1 MKPIQPLLRVL
12 RHSFFAAL
20 LVAGFASDGV
30 GAAVFPGNNAT
41 GFGGPVGQGSLTL
54 SDDGT
59 TLTGTFTKGAA
70 ALNDNLVFYI
80 DSQSGGFAS
89 TAGFADDADVLRRA
103 ISGIDVAAANRS
115 TLTFPAGFTA
125 DYAIA
130 IGPSTVSFGG
140 VWSLANGGA
149 NSLGYIASVNVTPV
163 GTANAATYT
172 FSLPVSQLGLTA
184 NSGASFRILGT
195 YISSTG
201 FRSNEAIPGNV
212 AGTQG
217 WNAFSSSGDVS
228 YPISLAVTN
237 ANDSGAGSLR
247 QAVADVAAG
256 GTIIF
261 APALSGQT
269 CTLTSGQILL
279 DKSLTID
286 ASTLSAGFI
295 ISGNDAS
302 RVFEVE
308 ATRVVDLKA
317 LTIRNGYAS
326 GTTYPGNTGG
336 GIYNSGTLSLTECTL
351 AANQAILGTDPG
363 GGGIENNSGSV
374 SLTRCTVS
382 GNSSKYGGGIENFPG
397 TLILNQCTVAN
408 NSASLNGG
416 GISGSGGNVTVNQS
430 TISGNSAGFLPGS
443 AGGGIGINGG
453 TLNLYNSIVAL
464 NSATASPNISGSP
477 IATGVNFTTG
487 DPQLATLGNY
497 GGRTQTMPPLVGSP
511 VINAAITSTF
521 TTDQRGL
528 AFLGAPDIGAAEYLG
543 DPVIA
548 NLINLWNQD
557 ADNDGSPYGVE
568 YALGTNTAVSD
579 RGNSRNLTTP
589 TINGSGHAV
598 LSFGLNSAAVS
609 ATRWILQRS
618 PDLSAG
624 SFTEVYRFNG
634 TTDTNASGITVV
646 RTANSVTITD
656 ANPPTGKGFYRFKAE
671 ISQ

>member
-1 MKPIQPLLRVL
+1 MEPIPPLLRVL
-12 RHSFFAAL
+12 RHSFFALL
-20 LVAGFASDGV
+20 LVAGFASKRV
-30 GAAVFPGNNAT
+30 EAAVFPGNNAT
-41 GFGGPVGQGSLTL
+41 GFGGPVGEGSLTL

-59 TLTGTFTKGAA
+59 TLTGTFTKGAGA
-70 ALNDNLVFYI
+70 FNDNLVLYI
-80 DSQSGGFAS
+80 DSQSGGFTS
-89 TAGFADDADVLRRA
+89 TSGFADDADALRRA
-103 ISGIDVAAANRS
+103 ISGVDSGVVNRS

-130 IGPSTVSFGG
+130 LGPSSVSFGG

-163 GTANAATYT
+163 GTAAAATYT

-184 NSGASFRILGT
+184 NSGATFRILGT
-195 YISSTG
+195 CISSTG
-201 FRSNEAIPGNV
+201 FRSDEALPGNV
-212 AGTQG
+212 SGTSG
-217 WNAFSSSGDVS
+217 WNAFSSSDDVT

-237 ANDSGAGSLR
+237 TDDSGAGSLR
-247 QAVADVAAG
+247 QAVADVAPG

-279 DKSLTID
+279 NKNLKID
-286 ASTLSAGFI
+286 ASTLSAGFM
-295 ISGNDAS
+295 ISGNNAS
-302 RVFEVE
+302 RVFEVA
-308 ATRVVDLKA
+308 ATCVVDLKA

-326 GTTYPGNTGG
+326 GTSYPGNTGG

-351 AANQAILGTDPG
+351 SANQAVLGTDPG
-363 GGGIENNSGSV
+363 GGAIENNSGILT
-374 SLTRCTVS
+374 LTRSTVS
-382 GNSSKYGGGIENFPG
+382 GNSSTYGGGIENFPG
-397 TLILNQCTVAN
+397 TLVLNQCTVAN

-416 GISGSGGNVTVNQS
+416 GISSSGGSITVNQS
-430 TISGNSAGFLPGS
+430 TICGNSAGSLSSS
-443 AGGGIGINGG
+443 AGGGIGNNTGS
-453 TLNLYNSIVAL
+453 LNLYNSIVAL
-464 NSATASPNISGSP
+464 NTATASPNISGSP
-477 IATGVNFTTG
+477 TATGVNFTSG
-487 DPQLATLGNY
+487 DPQLSSLGSY

-521 TTDQRGL
+521 TTDQRGF
-528 AFLGAPDIGAAEYLG
+528 AFLDAPDIGAAEYLG
-543 DPVIA
+543 DSVIA
-548 NLINLWNQD
+548 NLISLWNQD
-557 ADNDGSPYGVE
+557 TDGDGSPYGVE

-618 PDLSAG
+618 SDLSPG
-624 SFTEVYRFNG
+624 SFTEVYRFDG

-646 RTANSVTITD
+646 RTANSVTVTD
-656 ANPPTGKGFYRFKAE
+656 ADPPSGKAFYRFKAE

>member
-1 MKPIQPLLRVL
+1 MKPILPLLSNL

-20 LVAGFASDGV
+20 LVASFMTEPA
-30 GAAVFPGNNAT
+30 GAAVFPGNNET
-41 GFGGPVGQGSLTL
+41 GFGGAVGEGSLTL

-59 TLTGTFTKGAA
+59 TLTGTFTKGAG
-70 ALNDNLVFYI
+70 ALNDNLVLYI
-80 DSQSGGFAS
+80 DSQSGGFSS
-89 TAGFADDADVLRRA
+89 TSGFADDADALRRA
-103 ISGIDVAAANRS
+103 ISGIDSGAVNRS

-130 IGPSTVSFGG
+130 LGPSSVSFGG

-184 NSGASFRILGT
+184 NSGATFRILGT

-201 FRSNEAIPGNV
+201 FRSNEALPGNV

-217 WNAFSSSGDVS
+217 WNPFTSSDDVS

-247 QAVADVAAG
+247 QAVTDVAPG

-261 APALSGQT
+261 APGLSGQT

-279 DKSLTID
+279 NKSLTID
-286 ASTLSAGFI
+286 ASALSAGFI

-302 RVFEVE
+302 RVFEVS

-351 AANQAILGTDPG
+351 TANQAILGTDPG
-363 GGGIENNSGSV
+363 GGGIENNTGSI

-430 TISGNSAGFLPGS
+430 TISGNSAGSLPGS

-464 NSATASPNISGSP
+464 NTATASPNISGSP

-487 DPQLATLGNY
+487 DPQLSTLGNY
-497 GGRTQTMPPLVGSP
+497 GGRTQTMLPLGGSP

-521 TTDQRGL
+521 TTDQRGF
-528 AFLGAPDIGAAEYLG
+528 AFVGAPDIGAAEFLG
-543 DPVIA
+543 DPVVA
-548 NLINLWNQD
+548 NLISLWNQD
-557 ADNDGSPYGVE
+557 TDLDGSPYGVE
-568 YALGTNTAVSD
+568 YALGTDPGVSD
-579 RGNSRNLTTP
+579 RSNSRNLSTP
-589 TINGSGHAV
+589 TFNGSGHAV

-609 ATRWILQRS
+609 ATRWVLQRS
-618 PDLSAG
+618 TDLSPG
-624 SFTEVYRFNG
+624 SFTEVYRFDG

-646 RTANSVTITD
+646 RTATSVTITD
-656 ANPPTGKGFYRFKAE
+656 ANPPSGKGFYRFKAE

>member
-12 RHSFFAAL
+12 RHSIFAAL
-20 LVAGFASDGV
+20 LVAGFASDRV

-89 TAGFADDADVLRRA
+89 TSGFADDADVLRRA

-115 TLTFPAGFTA
+115 ALTFPAGFTA

-172 FSLPVSQLGLTA
+172 FSLPVSQLGLAA
-184 NSGASFRILGT
+184 NSGATFRMLGT

-217 WNAFSSSGDVS
+217 WNPFSSSGEVS

-237 ANDSGAGSLR
+237 NNDSGVGSLR
-247 QAVADVAAG
+247 QAVTDAAAG

-279 DKSLTID
+279 NKNLTID
-286 ASTLSAGFI
+286 ASALSGGFI
-295 ISGNDAS
+295 ISGNNAS

-308 ATRVVDLKA
+308 ATRVVNLKA

-326 GTTYPGNTGG
+326 GPAYPGNTGG
-336 GIYNSGTLSLTECTL
+336 GIYNSGTLSLTECALT
-351 AANQAILGTDPG
+351 ANQAIVGSNPG
-363 GGGIENNSGSV
+363 GGGIENDGGM
-374 SLTRCTVS
+374 LTITRSTVS
-382 GNSSKYGGGIENFPG
+382 GNSSAFGGGVENFSG
-397 TLILNQCTVAN
+397 ILTLNQCTFAN
-408 NSASLNGG
+408 NTASLNGG
-416 GISGSGGNVTVNQS
+416 GIFSSGGSISVNQS
-430 TISGNSAGFLPGS
+430 TICGNAAATGT
-443 AGGGIGINGG
+443 GGGLG
-453 TLNLYNSIVAL
+453 TDVSTMNLYNTIVAL
-464 NSATASPNISGSP
+464 NTAAASPNISGSP
-477 IATGVNFTTG
+477 TATGVNFTTG
-487 DPQLATLGNY
+487 DPQLSVLGSY

-521 TTDQRGL
+521 TTDQRGF

-548 NLINLWNQD
+548 NLISLWNQD
-557 ADNDGSPYGVE
+557 SDGDGSPYGVE
-568 YALGTNTAVSD
+568 YALGTDTAVSD
-579 RGNSRNLTTP
+579 RSNSRNLTIP

-609 ATRWILQRS
+609 ATRWVLQRS
-618 PDLSAG
+618 PDLSPG
-624 SFTEVYRFNG
+624 SFTEVYRFDG

-646 RTANSVTITD
+646 RTANSVTVTD
-656 ANPPTGKGFYRFKAE
+656 ANPPAGKGFYRFKAE

>member
-1 MKPIQPLLRVL
+1 MKPIKPLPRALRY
-12 RHSFFAAL
+12 SFLAAL
-20 LVAGFASDGV
+20 LFAGIATDPA

-70 ALNDNLVFYI
+70 AFNDNLVLYI
-80 DSQSGGFAS
+80 DSQSGGFSS
-89 TAGFADDADVLRRA
+89 TSGFADDADALRRA
-103 ISGIDVAAANRS
+103 ISGIDSGAANRS

-130 IGPSTVSFGG
+130 LGPSSASFGG

-201 FRSNEAIPGNV
+201 FRSDEAVPGNV
-212 AGTQG
+212 SGASG

-228 YPISLAVTN
+228 YPIRLAVTN

-247 QAVADVAAG
+247 QAVTDVASG

-269 CTLTSGQILL
+269 CILSSQILL
-279 DKSLTID
+279 NKNLTID
-286 ASTLSAGFI
+286 ASALAAGFI
-295 ISGNDAS
+295 ISGNNAS
-302 RVFEVE
+302 RVFEVA
-308 ATRVVDLKA
+308 ATRVVGLKA

-326 GTTYPGNTGG
+326 GTSYPGNTGG
-336 GIYNSGTLSLTECTL
+336 GIYNAGTLSITECTL
-351 AANQAILGTDPG
+351 TANQAIVGVNPG
-363 GGGIENNSGSV
+363 GGGIENDGGT
-374 SLTRCTVS
+374 LTVTRSTVS
-382 GNSSKYGGGIENFPG
+382 GNSSAFGGGVENFSG
-397 TLILNQCTVAN
+397 ILTLNQCTFAN

-416 GISGSGGNVTVNQS
+416 GIFSSGGSISVNQS
-430 TISGNSAGFLPGS
+430 TICGNAAATGT
-443 AGGGIGINGG
+443 GGGIG
-453 TLNLYNSIVAL
+453 TDVSTVNLYNTIVAQ
-464 NSATASPNISGSP
+464 NTAAASPNISGSP
-477 IATGVNFTTG
+477 TATGVNFTTG
-487 DPQLATLGNY
+487 DPQLSSLGNY

-521 TTDQRGL
+521 TTDQRGF

-543 DPVIA
+543 DPVVA
-548 NLINLWNQD
+548 NLISLWNQD
-557 ADNDGSPYGVE
+557 ADQDGSPYGVE
-568 YALGTNTAVSD
+568 YALGTDPAVSD
-579 RGNSRNLTTP
+579 RSNSRNLTTP

-598 LSFGLNSAAVS
+598 LSFGLNSSAVS
-609 ATRWILQRS
+609 ATRWVLQRS
-618 PDLSAG
+618 SDLSPG
-624 SFTEVYRFNG
+624 SFTQVYRFDG
-634 TTDTNASGITVV
+634 TSDTNASGITVI
-646 RTANSVTITD
+646 RTATSVTITD
-656 ANPPTGKGFYRFKAE
+656 TNPPSGKGFYRFKAE

>member
-1 MKPIQPLLRVL
+1 MEPIPPLLRVL
-12 RHSFFAAL
+12 RHSFFALL
-20 LVAGFASDGV
+20 LVAGFASKRV
-30 GAAVFPGNNAT
+30 EAAVFPGNNAT
-41 GFGGPVGQGSLTL
+41 GFGGPVGEGSLTL

-59 TLTGTFTKGAA
+59 TLTGTFTKGAGA
-70 ALNDNLVFYI
+70 FNDNLVLYI
-80 DSQSGGFAS
+80 DSQSGGFTS
-89 TAGFADDADVLRRA
+89 TSGFADDADALRRA
-103 ISGIDVAAANRS
+103 ISGVDSGVVNRS

-130 IGPSTVSFGG
+130 LGPSSVSFGG

-163 GTANAATYT
+163 GTAAAATYT

-184 NSGASFRILGT
+184 NSGATFRILGT
-195 YISSTG
+195 CISSTG
-201 FRSNEAIPGNV
+201 FRSDEALPGNV
-212 AGTQG
+212 SGTSG
-217 WNAFSSSGDVS
+217 WNAFSSSDDVT

-237 ANDSGAGSLR
+237 TDDSGAGSLR
-247 QAVADVAAG
+247 QAVADVAPG

-279 DKSLTID
+279 DKNLKID
-286 ASTLSAGFI
+286 ASALSAGFM
-295 ISGNDAS
+295 ISGNNAS
-302 RVFEVE
+302 RVFEVA
-308 ATRVVDLKA
+308 ATCVVDLKA

-326 GTTYPGNTGG
+326 GTSYPGNTGG

-351 AANQAILGTDPG
+351 SANQAIMGSNPG
-363 GGGIENNSGSV
+363 GGGIENDGGT
-374 SLTRCTVS
+374 LTATKSTFS
-382 GNSSKYGGGIENFPG
+382 GNSSAFGGGVENYLG
-397 TLILNQCTVAN
+397 TLTLNQCTVAN

-416 GISGSGGNVTVNQS
+416 GVSSTGGTTSVNQS
-430 TISGNSAGFLPGS
+430 SIIGNSAAS
-443 AGGGIGINGG
+443 GGGILKDGG
-453 TLNLYNSIVAL
+453 MMTLYNTIVAL
-464 NSATASPNISGSP
+464 NTASASANISGSF
-477 IATGVNFTTG
+477 IDNGVNFTSG
-487 DPQLATLGNY
+487 DPQLSSLGSY

-521 TTDQRGL
+521 TTDQRGF
-528 AFLGAPDIGAAEYLG
+528 AFLDAPDIGAAEYLG
-543 DPVIA
+543 DSVIA
-548 NLINLWNQD
+548 TLISLWNQD
-557 ADNDGSPYGVE
+557 TDGDGSPYGVE

-618 PDLSAG
+618 SDLSPG
-624 SFTEVYRFNG
+624 SFTEVYRFDG

-646 RTANSVTITD
+646 RTANSVTVTD
-656 ANPPTGKGFYRFKAE
+656 ADPPSGKAFYRFKAE